1 MIKGLRSIILL
12 ALTSLALIAC
22 SNEEPQDSGSTTD
35 TEQQG
40 TTAMAKAQTPAEAYA
55 QLVAAVKTKD
65 YGAMYDLMDSANR
78 NYTNMW
84 FDLNLQ
90 QLDVMDSA
98 ERAGWEQFKNISDP
112 RTRFQR
118 LVEVTP
124 LMRERFIGGYK
135 IVETD
140 TVVAVVTQH
149 SGHPR
154 QITYFRY
161 EDGGYKYTAPPE
173 SKTAPAAVRRPQS
186 VAPPAQ

>member
-12 ALTSLALIAC
+12 ALTSVALIAC
-22 SNEEPQDSGSTTD
+22 SAEESSDSNAADAGQ
-35 TEQQG
+35 E
-40 TTAMAKAQTPAEAYA
+40 TTAAVKAQTPAEAYA

-84 FDLNLQ
+84 FDLNLR

-135 IVETD
+135 VLEAD

-173 SKTAPAAVRRPQS
+173 SKMAPAAVRRPQS
-186 VAPPAQ
+186 VAPPAE